1 MSQTNLVTIG
11 SGFGGLTATKALK
24 HAQVNITDALVFL
37 TRITTQGTSHLVNQ
51 TSLWVHVIPA
61 TVAVA
66 TTVGVLIT
74 LAVAVVG
81 ELNKRVVGQARS
93 CWRAG
98 IENATSA
105 IMSILARD
113 VKAIVANGSEEP
125 DGGRQ
130 ALMGTSADHI
140 ISAPRDAL
148 GHRDLRRSRPITKG
162 WC

>member
-1 MSQTNLVTIG
+1 VSQTNLVTIG

-113 VKAIVANGSEEP
+113 VKAIVANGSGEP

-130 ALMGTSADHI
+130 ALMGASADHI

>member
-1 MSQTNLVTIG
+1 VSQTNLVTIG

-37 TRITTQGTSHLVNQ
+37 TRITAQGTSHLVSQ
-51 TSLWVHVIPA
+51 TSLWVQVMPA

-93 CWRAG
+93 CWRTR
-98 IENATSA
+98 IEDTTSA
-105 IMSILARD
+105 IMNILARD

-125 DGGRQ
+125 DGGGQ
-130 ALMGTSADHI
+130 ALTGTSADHI
-140 ISAPRDAL
+140 IPTSRDAL
-148 GHRDLRRSRPITKG
+148 GHKDLRRSRPITKG

>member
-1 MSQTNLVTIG
+1 VSQTNLATIG

-37 TRITTQGTSHLVNQ
+37 TRITAQGTSHLVNQ
-51 TSLWVHVIPA
+51 TSLWVQVIRV

-74 LAVAVVG
+74 LCVAVVG

-93 CWRAG
+93 WLTAG

-105 IMSILARD
+105 IMSMLACD

-125 DGGRQ
+125 DGCRQ
-130 ALMGTSADHI
+130 PLMGTSADHI
-140 ISAPRDAL
+140 IAAPRDAL
-148 GHRDLRRSRPITKG
+148 GHRDLRRSRPTAKG
-162 WC
+162 WS